1 MPMLTISFP
10 NRGVPYYCILITA
23 SVSLLTY
30 MSCSTGSSTV
40 FTWFQNLTT
49 IASLFT
55 WMSVSIAYIQ
65 FHRALHA
72 QGISRNT
79 LVFKSPWQPYT
90 AYFSLTFFFL
100 ITLLNGFYTF
110 PSPTKAFE
118 LDNFITAY
126 VGIPIFAAL
135 FLIWKV
141 VKGTRWV
148 RPHEADIQTGKAA
161 LDAADA
167 HWPERRPRNVLE
179 RVWFWIA

>member
-1 MPMLTISFP
+1 M
-10 NRGVPYYCILITA
+10 PYYCIILTA

-30 MSCSTGSSTV
+30 MSCTAGSSTV

-49 IASLFT
+49 VASLFT
-55 WMSVSIAYIQ
+55 WMSVSVAYIQ
-65 FHRALHA
+65 FHRALRA

-90 AYFSLTFFFL
+90 AYFSLLFFAA

-110 PSPTKAFE
+110 PSATKKF
-118 LDNFITAY
+118 DVNNFVTAY
-126 VGIPIFAAL
+126 VGVPIFFAL
-135 FLIWKV
+135 FLAWKV
-141 VKGTRWV
+141 LKRTRWV
-148 RPHEADIQTGKAA
+148 DPREADIQTGKAA

>member
-1 MPMLTISFP
+1 
-10 NRGVPYYCILITA
+10 
-23 SVSLLTY
+23 

-79 LVFKSPWQPYT
+79 LIFKSAFQPYT
-90 AYFSLTFFFL
+90 AYFSLAFFAL

-110 PSPTKAFE
+110 PSPTKPFE

-126 VGIPIFAAL
+126 AGIPIFAAL

-148 RPHEADIQTGKAA
+148 RPQEADIQTGKAA

-167 HWPERRPRNVLE
+167 HWPERRPRNVFE
-179 RVWFWIA
+179 KVWFWIA